1 MKIIIPFDDYYYN
14 NELTITKKI
23 KNNIKNY
30 NLFFYVNETNIP
42 LTINNFNTFVFNE
55 QNALL
60 YGEKEKENEKEN
72 DELDNDDDNAFFYGE
87 NENENENI
95 VKNKYMLL
103 SFPEDKNIINIKE
116 YFFKISIKELIME
129 IFEIYNKIKKLINTL
144 HKINIIHKNISID
157 NILIN
162 TQTKNILLKNFTKS
176 KVVEDKI
183 FIVNEDFENLNSI
196 IKEIGNLLND
206 KIDNFPLKLFL
217 ESIFFYKNNE
227 DYNKYFLYKIVNISY
242 K

>member
-1 MKIIIPFDDYYYN
+1 MKIIIPFNDYSYN

-30 NLFFYVNETNIP
+30 NLFFYVYETNIP
-42 LTINNFNTFVFNE
+42 LTINNFNTFDFNE
-55 QNALL
+55 QDNLL
-60 YGEKEKENEKEN
+60 YEEKEKENEN
-72 DELDNDDDNAFFYGE
+72 DYNDDDFLYGENE

-103 SFPEDKNIINIKE
+103 SYPEDKNIINIKE
-116 YFFKISIKELIME
+116 YFFKISIKELIIE

-176 KVVEDKI
+176 KVIEDNI
-183 FIVNEDFENLNSI
+183 FIINEDFENLNSM

>member
-1 MKIIIPFDDYYYN
+1 MKIIIPFNDYSYN

-30 NLFFYVNETNIP
+30 NLFFYVYETNIP
-42 LTINNFNTFVFNE
+42 LTINNFNTFDFNE
-55 QNALL
+55 QDNLL
-60 YGEKEKENEKEN
+60 YEEKEKENEN
-72 DELDNDDDNAFFYGE
+72 DYNDDDFLYGENE

-103 SFPEDKNIINIKE
+103 SYPEDKNIINIKE

-176 KVVEDKI
+176 KVIEDNI
-183 FIVNEDFENLNSI
+183 FIINEDFENLNSM